1 MSTNPESFAMR
12 RGVDVDTDAG
22 AGAATGTG
30 AGTDAGAATDADAR
44 KAAGWEP
51 ELAELRR
58 RQGFVGEM
66 GGPEK
71 VARHHG
77 QGKLTVRER
86 VDGLLD
92 PGTFHEIGSVTG
104 VASYDEEGRLTGL
117 RPANFIYGRG
127 DLDGRRVVVEGDDF
141 TVRGG
146 AADASIWDKMVAAE
160 QMARE
165 LRLPLVRLV
174 DGTGGGG
181 SVKTIET
188 EGRTYVSQ
196 AIGWEHAVANLA
208 TVPVIGLGLGSIA
221 GLGSARLVTSHYSV
235 LVRGTSQVF
244 VAGPPVVARIGE
256 TVDKEE
262 LGSADMHAGIG
273 AVDAVVESE
282 AEAFAH
288 ARRFLSY
295 LPQSVYALPP
305 RGPTNGDDPARREE
319 WLVRAIPRD
328 RRKVYRMRP
337 IIEALVDHGSFFEIG
352 KAWGRSLITG
362 LARLDGW
369 PVAVVAGD
377 PYFYGGAWTADASL
391 KMTRF
396 TELAETFHLPVAHLV
411 DIPGFLIGTQAERA
425 GTIRHGAR
433 ALASVFQT
441 SVPWC
446 SIIVRKCFGVAGAA
460 HMNTARVRYRYAW
473 PSADW
478 GSLPVEGGIEAAY
491 KAELEAA
498 EDREATLRDIGERLE
513 RARSPFRT
521 AETYWVEEIID
532 PRDTRALLCEFAN
545 LAAPLREPGPTR
557 FTYRP

>member
-1 MSTNPESFAMR
+1 M
-12 RGVDVDTDAG
+12 DVGMKTAAGADAG
-22 AGAATGTG
+22 AGAG
-30 AGTDAGAATDADAR
+30 AGAEAG

-51 ELAELRR
+51 ELEELRR
-58 RQGFVGEM
+58 RQGFACEM

-104 VASYDEEGRLTGL
+104 AASYDEAGRLTGL

-208 TVPVIGLGLGSIA
+208 TAPVIGLGLGSIA

-273 AVDAVVESE
+273 AVDAVVGSE

-295 LPQSVYALPP
+295 LPGSVYALPP
-305 RGPTNGDDPARREE
+305 RGPTDDDPARREE
-319 WLVRAIPRD
+319 WLVRAVPRD

-337 IIEALVDHGSFFEIG
+337 IIEALVDRGSFFEIG
-352 KAWGRSLITG
+352 RAWGRSLITG

-396 TELAETFHLPVAHLV
+396 AELAETFHVPVAHLV

-441 SVPWC
+441 TVPWC